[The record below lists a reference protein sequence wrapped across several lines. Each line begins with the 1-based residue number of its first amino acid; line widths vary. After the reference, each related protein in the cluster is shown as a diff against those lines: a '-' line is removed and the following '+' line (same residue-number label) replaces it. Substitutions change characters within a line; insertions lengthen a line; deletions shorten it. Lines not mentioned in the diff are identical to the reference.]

1 MEPVPVYDK
10 SMKSFI
16 DNFALHVNIWIFS
29 RKQTQTVNY
38 RQRISVNCVVSLI
51 SFQLTLVL
59 PRLIQYIRWIFIINI
74 PIAYQGLS
82 VNTYPI

>member
-1 MEPVPVYDK
+1 MEPVYDK

-29 RKQTQTVNY
+29 RRQTQTVN
-38 RQRISVNCVVSLI
+38 RQRTSVYCVVSLI

-59 PRLIQYIRWIFIINI
+59 PCLIQYFKWIIITNI

>member
-1 MEPVPVYDK
+1 M
-10 SMKSFI
+10 
-16 DNFALHVNIWIFS
+16 
-29 RKQTQTVNY
+29 
-38 RQRISVNCVVSLI
+38 NCVVSLI

-59 PRLIQYIRWIFIINI
+59 PRLIQYFKWIIITNI

>member
-1 MEPVPVYDK
+1 M
-10 SMKSFI
+10 
-16 DNFALHVNIWIFS
+16 
-29 RKQTQTVNY
+29 
-38 RQRISVNCVVSLI
+38 NCVVSLI